1 MPVGVKIFNNERL
14 IQARTAR
21 GLTAVNLSNIVDI
34 STSSISLYEKGTQK
48 PQQEILDRLSKALN
62 VPVSF
67 FFNEIEIE
75 KPKRL
80 FYRSMS
86 SATKS
91 SRSRAQAQYEWAL
104 EVIDYLLSFFDF
116 PMLNLPE
123 LDVPDNFEHLDTKK
137 IESLA
142 HQVRAH
148 WNLGMGPISNMVRTL
163 ESNGIVVW
171 RTAFEAETLDAFSE
185 FRLPHPVIVLSS
197 DKENYFRSRFDA
209 AHELGH
215 IVLHKNVDQTT
226 LNKSSD
232 YKTIES
238 QAHLFAGAFLL
249 PATSYSKDLRPPS
262 LDTFRSLK
270 PRWNVSISMQIMR
283 CRHLRLIN
291 ENQEKRLWIN
301 LARRKW
307 KINEPLDDST
317 PVEKPT
323 LISKSI
329 KMLVDEKVKSKDQVA
344 QDLSLSAQDIENI
357 SELPFGYLRNIS
369 DVDQPTFK
377 KENAKI
383 LPFKR

>member
-317 PVEKPT
+317 PVEKPDR
-323 LISKSI
+323 KS
-329 KMLVDEKVKSKDQVA
+329 VV
-344 QDLSLSAQDIENI
+344 
-357 SELPFGYLRNIS
+357 
-369 DVDQPTFK
+369 
-377 KENAKI
+377 
-383 LPFKR
+383 